1 MKFSPIQSLWLLV
14 ALQAFVLLVLLGGH
28 FSIQSEITRLL
39 NLSGQ
44 IQTRVPEVRQKIQEE
59 QNPEKIRS
67 DALTLLDFADD
78 NSRMNTVILADL
90 QKIIDA
96 ICLIFFIVTV
106 YLAVCAHKLRRQNQ
120 NAADILK

>member
-14 ALQAFVLLVLLGGH
+14 AIQAFVLLVLLGGH
-28 FSIQSEITRLL
+28 FSIQSQITRLL

-44 IQTRVPEVRQKIQEE
+44 IQARVPEVRQKIQEE

-78 NSRMNTVILADL
+78 NNHMNTVILTDL

-106 YLAVCAHKLRRQNQ
+106 YLAVCAYKLRHQNQ